1 MKEQILKVLRE
12 HPNGLRIREISAL
25 THIGH
30 WELFSPMKELEETG
44 AIRSKAVF
52 NMVQGECYNRWF
64 CCLME

>member
-44 AIRSKAVF
+44 AIRSKAAF